1 MKVNLIDYDRI
12 DKSVFA
18 CLITY
23 MGEMKDGLGTYQ
35 DISESDYYHAYNAV
49 GSYESVLEHMYFTF
63 YIEGISRACSHQLVR
78 HRIASYTQRS
88 QRHRGDEGF
97 DYVVP
102 HTIRNNPIALGVYKN
117 TIELLQRNYTMM
129 VDEFGIPKE
138 DARYILPNACAT
150 DIMVTM
156 NVRALREFFQK
167 RCCRLAQWEIREVAN
182 EMLRMCHD
190 IYPKLFEGCRGFC
203 GGDYDVLGCPYKG
216 RCLEVLE

>member
-1 MKVNLIDYDRI
+1 MKVNLVDYDKI
-12 DKSVFA
+12 EKSVFA

-35 DISESDYYHAYNAV
+35 DIGESDYYHAYNAV

-88 QRHRGDEGF
+88 QRHRDDDDF
-97 DYVVP
+97 DYIIP
-102 HTIRNNPIALGVYKN
+102 DSIRHNVDACDLYEEVMDEIDCCYQ
-117 TIELLQRNYTMM
+117 LLIDY
-129 VDEFGIPKE
+129 DIPRE

-190 IYPKLFEGCRGFC
+190 IYPELFEGCKGFC